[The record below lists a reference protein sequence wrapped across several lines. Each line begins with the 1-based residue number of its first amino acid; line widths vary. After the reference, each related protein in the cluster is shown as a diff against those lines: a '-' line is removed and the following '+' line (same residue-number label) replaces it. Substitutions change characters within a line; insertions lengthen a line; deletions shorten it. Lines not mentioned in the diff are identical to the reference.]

1 MTRDPA
7 APRAAGLRRRLDAA
21 RGLAATASPGV
32 RDTTAPASTALV
44 ATTSVV
50 ATTAPAVVAARRP
63 R

>member
-7 APRAAGLRRRLDAA
+7 ATRAAGLRRRLDAA

-32 RDTTAPASTALV
+32 LAAASSAASSPLV
-44 ATTSVV
+44 ATT
-50 ATTAPAVVAARRP
+50 ATTAPAVVAARRL

>member
-7 APRAAGLRRRLDAA
+7 ASRAAGLRRRLDAA

-32 RDTTAPASTALV
+32 RDTTAPA
-44 ATTSVV
+44 TTSVV
-50 ATTAPAVVAARRP
+50 ATTPVVATTAPTVFGARRH

>member
-7 APRAAGLRRRLDAA
+7 ASRAAGLRRRLDAA
-21 RGLAATASPGV
+21 RGLVATASPGV
-32 RDTTAPASTALV
+32 LDTTAP

-50 ATTAPAVVAARRP
+50 ATTPVVAAPAPATVDARRP

>member
-7 APRAAGLRRRLDAA
+7 ATRAAGLRRRLDAA

-32 RDTTAPASTALV
+32 LATATAASTAS
-44 ATTSVV
+44 AAVV
-50 ATTAPAVVAARRP
+50 ATTAPAARRP

>member
-7 APRAAGLRRRLDAA
+7 ASRAAGLRRRLDVA

-32 RDTTAPASTALV
+32 LAATATASSAVVTA
-44 ATTSVV
+44 T
-50 ATTAPAVVAARRP
+50 AVVARRL